1 MEQEKK
7 IYPAMVAIMSSITAL
22 EKSRQNQSQGY
33 RFRGI
38 DDVYN
43 MLHGIM
49 AEHGVFCLPTVVADR
64 HEERTN
70 QKGTCLIYRIV
81 TMRYT
86 FMASDGSSVEA
97 TAIGEGMD
105 SGDKAANKAMS
116 AAQKYALLQ
125 SFLIPTDDDKDSEND
140 DPKVAPR
147 QAQPATRQTKPAT
160 PPPPPPPAADDD
172 IKKAFIDAVN
182 TLVNKRQQAGADEL
196 TDALKRYNV
205 QSLAAIKPAD
215 RAALYNA
222 MLAKLETKN

>member
-1 MEQEKK
+1 METGKK
-7 IYPAMVAIMSSITAL
+7 IYPAMAAIMSSITAL
-22 EKSRQNQSQGY
+22 EKSRQNQAQGY

-43 MLHGIM
+43 MLHEIM
-49 AEHGVFCLPTVVADR
+49 ADNGVFCLPNVVADR

-70 QKGTCLIYRIV
+70 QRGTGLIYRIV

-105 SGDKAANKAMS
+105 SGDKATNKAMS

-125 SFLIPTDDDKDSEND
+125 AFLIPTDDEKDSEND
-140 DPKVAPR
+140 SPKVAPR
-147 QAQPATRQTKPAT
+147 QAPPAKQQTKQAQQ
-160 PPPPPPPAADDD
+160 PPPPPSDDEA
-172 IKKAFIDAVN
+172 KKAKFIDAVN

-196 TDALKRYNV
+196 ADALKRYNV

-222 MLAKLETKN
+222 MLAKLEPKN

>member
-1 MEQEKK
+1 
-7 IYPAMVAIMSSITAL
+7 MVAIMSSITAL
-22 EKSRQNQSQGY
+22 EKTRQNQSQGY

-43 MLHGIM
+43 MLHEIM
-49 AEHGVFCLPTVVADR
+49 ADNGVFCLPNVVADR

-86 FMASDGSSVEA
+86 FMASDGSSVET

-125 SFLIPTDDDKDSEND
+125 AFLIPTEDEKDSEND
-140 DPKVAPR
+140 SPKVSPR
-147 QAQPATRQTKPAT
+147 QAPPAKQQAKQT
-160 PPPPPPPAADDD
+160 PPPPADDETK
-172 IKKAFIDAVN
+172 KKAFIDAVN
-182 TLVNKRQQAGADEL
+182 TLVNKHKQAGADEL
-196 TDALKRYNV
+196 ADALKRYNV
-205 QSLAAIKPAD
+205 QSLAAFKPAD
-215 RAALYNA
+215 RAALYNS
-222 MLAKLETKN
+222 MLAKLEPKN

>member
-1 MEQEKK
+1 MEPEKK
-7 IYPAMVAIMSSITAL
+7 IYPAMVAIMSSVTAL

-43 MLHGIM
+43 MLHEIM
-49 AEHGVFCLPTVVADR
+49 ADKGVFCLPTVVADR

-125 SFLIPTDDDKDSEND
+125 AFLIPTEDEKDSEND
-140 DPKVAPR
+140 SPKVAPR
-147 QAQPATRQTKPAT
+147 QAPQ
-160 PPPPPPPAADDD
+160 PPPPPSDDET
-172 IKKAFIDAVN
+172 KKAKFIDAVN

-196 TDALKRYNV
+196 ADALKRYNV

-215 RAALYNA
+215 RATLYNA
-222 MLAKLETKN
+222 MLAKLEPKN

>member
-1 MEQEKK
+1 MEPEKK

-43 MLHGIM
+43 MLHEIM
-49 AEHGVFCLPTVVADR
+49 ADKGVFCLPTVVADR

-125 SFLIPTDDDKDSEND
+125 AFLIPTDDEKDREND
-140 DPKVAPR
+140 SHKVAPR
-147 QAQPATRQTKPAT
+147 QAPPAKQQTKQSQQ
-160 PPPPPPPAADDD
+160 PPPPPSDDET
-172 IKKAFIDAVN
+172 KKAKFIDAVN
-182 TLVNKRQQAGADEL
+182 TLVNKHQQAGADEL
-196 TDALKRYNV
+196 ADALKRYNV

-215 RAALYNA
+215 RATLYNA
-222 MLAKLETKN
+222 MLAKLEPKN

>member
-1 MEQEKK
+1 MEPEKK
-7 IYPAMVAIMSSITAL
+7 IYPAMVTIMSSITAL

-43 MLHGIM
+43 MLHEIM
-49 AEHGVFCLPTVVADR
+49 ADNGVFCLPTVVADR

-125 SFLIPTDDDKDSEND
+125 AFLIPTEDEKDSEND
-140 DPKVAPR
+140 SPKVAHR
-147 QAQPATRQTKPAT
+147 QAPPAKQQTKQAPQ
-160 PPPPPPPAADDD
+160 PPPPPSDDEAK
-172 IKKAFIDAVN
+172 KKAFIDAVN
-182 TLVNKRQQAGADEL
+182 TLVNKHQQAGADEL
-196 TDALKRYNV
+196 ADALKRYNV

-222 MLAKLETKN
+222 MLAKLEPKN

>member
-1 MEQEKK
+1 MEPEKK

-43 MLHGIM
+43 MLHEIM
-49 AEHGVFCLPTVVADR
+49 ADKGVFCLPTVVADR

-125 SFLIPTDDDKDSEND
+125 AFLIPTDDEKDSEND
-140 DPKVAPR
+140 SPKVAPR
-147 QAQPATRQTKPAT
+147 QAPPARQQAKQAQQ
-160 PPPPPPPAADDD
+160 PPPPPSDDET
-172 IKKAFIDAVN
+172 KKAKFIDAVN

-196 TDALKRYNV
+196 ADALKRYNV

-215 RAALYNA
+215 RATLYNA
-222 MLAKLETKN
+222 MLAKLEPKN

>member
-1 MEQEKK
+1 MEPEKK

-43 MLHGIM
+43 MLHEIM
-49 AEHGVFCLPTVVADR
+49 ADNGVFCLPTVVADR

-86 FMASDGSSVEA
+86 FVASDGSSVEA

-105 SGDKAANKAMS
+105 SGDKATNKAMS

-125 SFLIPTDDDKDSEND
+125 SFLIPTEDEKDSEND
-140 DPKVAPR
+140 SPKVAPR
-147 QAQPATRQTKPAT
+147 QTLQAQRPPKQQ
-160 PPPPPPPAADDD
+160 PPPPPSDDEA
-172 IKKAFIDAVN
+172 KKAKFVDAVN
-182 TLVNKRQQAGADEL
+182 TLVNKHQQAGAEEL
-196 TDALKRYNV
+196 AEALKHYNV

-215 RAALYNA
+215 RATLYNA
-222 MLAKLETKN
+222 MLAKLEPKN

>member
-1 MEQEKK
+1 METGKK

-22 EKSRQNQSQGY
+22 EKSRQNQAQGY

-43 MLHGIM
+43 MLHEIM
-49 AEHGVFCLPTVVADR
+49 ADNGVFCLPNVVADR

-70 QKGTCLIYRIV
+70 QKGTVLIYRIV

-125 SFLIPTDDDKDSEND
+125 AFLIPTEEATDKTIT
-140 DPKVAPR
+140 A
-147 QAQPATRQTKPAT
+147 AT
-160 PPPPPPPAADDD
+160 PTTIGRRNQESEIHRRGEHACE
-172 IKKAFIDAVN
+172 
-182 TLVNKRQQAGADEL
+182 QASTGRSRRTGRRAE
-196 TDALKRYNV
+196 AL
-205 QSLAAIKPAD
+205 Q
-215 RAALYNA
+215 RAEPRSDQASRPCDVV
-222 MLAKLETKN
+222 

>member
-1 MEQEKK
+1 MELEKK

-22 EKSRQNQSQGY
+22 EKSRQNQAQGY

-43 MLHGIM
+43 MLHEIM
-49 AEHGVFCLPTVVADR
+49 ADNGVFCLPTVVSDR

-70 QKGTCLIYRIV
+70 KNGTCLIYRIV

-125 SFLIPTDDDKDSEND
+125 AFLIPTEDEKDSEND
-140 DPKVAPR
+140 SPKFAPR
-147 QAQPATRQTKPAT
+147 QAPPARQQAKQAQQ
-160 PPPPPPPAADDD
+160 PPPPSGDET
-172 IKKAFIDAVN
+172 KKAKFIDAVN
-182 TLVNKRQQAGADEL
+182 TLVNKHQQAGADEL
-196 TDALKRYNV
+196 ADALKRYNV

-215 RAALYNA
+215 RATLYNA
-222 MLAKLETKN
+222 MLAKLEPKN